1 MPAARPR
8 PGAQSAPRSPSLSL
22 LLLCVLGALRAG
34 SGAHLAVITPQDPTL
49 LIGSSL
55 QAMCSVHG
63 DLSGATAE
71 GLYWTLN
78 GRRLPAELSRVLNA
92 STLALVLVNL
102 NGSRQQSGDNLVC
115 HARDGS
121 ILAGSC
127 LYIGLPPEKPFNI
140 SCWSKNMKDLTC
152 RWTPGAHGETFLH
165 TNYSLKY
172 KLRWYGQDNTCEE
185 YHTVGPHSCRI
196 PKDLALFTPYEIWVE
211 ASNRLGSARSDVLT
225 LDILDVVTTDPPPDV
240 HVSRVGDLEDQL
252 SVRWVSPPALKD
264 FLFQAKYQIRYRVE
278 DSVDWKVVDDVS
290 NQTSCRLAGLKPGT
304 VYFVQVR
311 CNPFGIYGSK
321 KAGIWSEWSHPTAA
335 STPRSELWREPRTPS
350 IPSPACFA
358 GPCVSRASGPSRT
371 PWAAC
376 SQSARARVAGRASR
390 GAVSRARARCGA
402 SSSSSWA
409 GLRSTRTA
417 RTSASAST
425 TSGGPGCRSR
435 TRPATSTG
443 RGDPALGQ
451 TGCGERSC
459 QISCSDPGFVETQRP
474 SGNVPSLHG
483 IQHHQ
488 QETGSSEVFDSPTP
502 GSTPAWGRGLAEL
515 PGPPARTQ
523 GQRAHCSPSLGSL
536 KTFEINELFRCSD
549 GGGVG
554 SPAGAVGLGGDGEH
568 WRAPLGL
575 ELPSQN
581 FRFPCKSCSVDR
593 TVSQN

>member
-1 MPAARPR
+1 MPAGRRGPA
-8 PGAQSAPRSPSLSL
+8 AQSARRPPPLLPL
-22 LLLCVLGALRAG
+22 LLLCVLGAPQAG
-34 SGAHLAVITPQDPTL
+34 SGAHTAVISPQDPTL

-55 QAMCSVHG
+55 LATCSVHG
-63 DLSGATAE
+63 DPPGATAE

-78 GRRLPAELSRVLNA
+78 GRRLPPELSRVLNA
-92 STLALVLVNL
+92 STLALALANL

-127 LYIGLPPEKPFNI
+127 LYVGLPPEKPVNI

-185 YHTVGPHSCRI
+185 YHTVGPHSCHI

-211 ASNRLGSARSDVLT
+211 ATNRLGSARSDVLT

-240 HVSRVGDLEDQL
+240 HVSRVGGLEDQL

-335 STPRSELWREPRTPS
+335 STPRSAPCSVCLSLCLIPPALASFILPSPHSTRTWLRPQESGSWRRCGGGAPSFPLPPTSPGAQPGHGRSWAAVQGRGEDSVPEKRGGRFPEGSMVPPRWGL
-350 IPSPACFA
+350 PSPA
-358 GPCVSRASGPSRT
+358 RAHP
-371 PWAAC
+371 
-376 SQSARARVAGRASR
+376 
-390 GAVSRARARCGA
+390 
-402 SSSSSWA
+402 
-409 GLRSTRTA
+409 
-417 RTSASAST
+417 
-425 TSGGPGCRSR
+425 
-435 TRPATSTG
+435 
-443 RGDPALGQ
+443 
-451 TGCGERSC
+451 
-459 QISCSDPGFVETQRP
+459 
-474 SGNVPSLHG
+474 
-483 IQHHQ
+483 
-488 QETGSSEVFDSPTP
+488 
-502 GSTPAWGRGLAEL
+502 L
-515 PGPPARTQ
+515 PG
-523 GQRAHCSPSLGSL
+523 
-536 KTFEINELFRCSD
+536 
-549 GGGVG
+549 
-554 SPAGAVGLGGDGEH
+554 
-568 WRAPLGL
+568 AP
-575 ELPSQN
+575 
-581 FRFPCKSCSVDR
+581 
-593 TVSQN
+593 